1 MANVRTVISIER
13 PLFERADGLAR
24 ELKIPRSRLFALA
37 LQEFLS
43 RHESRQL
50 LERINAAYGDSPDRS
65 EGVLRRRM
73 RRQHRRIVEGEW

>member
-1 MANVRTVISIER
+1 MATTRTVISIEG
-13 PLFERADGLAR
+13 PLLEQAEELAR

-37 LQEFLS
+37 IEEFIS